1 MAFPK
6 QESNCQ
12 SNLTSLL
19 RFASSG
25 VGAATQGAA
34 HCHLSELD
42 LMGAARAHVVVLSA
56 LAWGASCSVGAWSS
70 SGKQKGRRVL
80 CLHVL
85 EHSRIKRPAV
95 ASFQNCRAS
104 RQANLTSLLRFASSG
119 VECTIAH
126 CRAAAAEL
134 VQSQVLLGRMR
145 AADGE
150 SGVGAPVTSRV
161 AQLLLLLSSSLLSLL
176 SGIARRAD
184 PGQTNRNK
192 THF

>member
-1 MAFPK
+1 
-6 QESNCQ
+6 
-12 SNLTSLL
+12 
-19 RFASSG
+19 
-25 VGAATQGAA
+25 
-34 HCHLSELD
+34 
-42 LMGAARAHVVVLSA
+42 MGAARAHVVVLSA

-80 CLHVL
+80 CPHVL
-85 EHSRIKRPAV
+85 EHSKFKFRIKRPAV

-145 AADGE
+145 AAEGE